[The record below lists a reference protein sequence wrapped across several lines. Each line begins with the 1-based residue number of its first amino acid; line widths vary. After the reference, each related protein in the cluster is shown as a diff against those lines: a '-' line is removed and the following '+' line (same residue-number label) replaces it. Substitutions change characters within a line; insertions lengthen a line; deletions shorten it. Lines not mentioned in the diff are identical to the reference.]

1 MQFESNFIDCYN
13 LEIIS
18 FNATKGFVY
27 SMAEIF
33 RVSQYSLSIL
43 SSSKEIAILKDINL
57 SIEQGEIV
65 GLIGQSGSGK
75 SLFGLSVADLLY
87 LIKTKLTGEICYKN
101 SDGEYENII
110 ELPAK
115 ELIEYRRAFVSM
127 IFQDA
132 LSALNPAKTCG
143 WQINESI
150 RFALPALTKQERRA
164 LALQMIKDVELA
176 DADRV
181 YASYPHELSGG
192 QLQRVMIAMAIVGK
206 PQLIIADE
214 PTSSLDKETESTIIR
229 LLKKLQAVNGFA
241 LVFISHDI
249 DLVKTFCNRIAIMD
263 KGQLVEVRDT
273 KDLFTSPQTQA
284 AKDLIRKRTIN
295 KIEGEYSDQVFLQV
309 KQLSHYYGKRNS
321 LFGKERKI
329 HSLDNVSFTLNHK
342 EILGLMGQSGSGKST
357 IAKILTGFEYPA
369 AGEIYLDEVNL
380 VEMWRQSPRQLRKRI
395 QVIFQNPFS
404 SLNPLQTIKSSVSEV
419 LRLHHGLSK
428 IEIERELIRLL
439 ETVGLSDEFLSRY
452 PRQLSG
458 GEQQRVSIARAL
470 AVKPELLIC
479 DECVSALDTITKY
492 DLMDLLRSLRDNQDL
507 SILFISHDLEAIDY
521 VSDRAIHL
529 RDGQLIP
536 PSLQSDNHS
545 KIL

>member
-18 FNATKGFVY
+18 FNATKGFLS

-33 RVSQYSLSIL
+33 RVSQFSLSIL
-43 SSSKEIAILKDINL
+43 SSSKEIVILKEINL

-164 LALQMIKDVELA
+164 LTLQMIKEVELA

-214 PTSSLDKETESTIIR
+214 PTSSLDKETESTIIK

-284 AKDLIRKRTIN
+284 AKDLIRKRTID
-295 KIEGEYSDQVFLQV
+295 KVEGEYSDQVFLQV

-329 HSLDNVSFTLNHK
+329 HSLDNVSFTLKHK

-369 AGEIYLDEVNL
+369 AGEIYLVEVNL

-439 ETVGLSDEFLSRY
+439 ETVGLSDDFLSRY